1 MLATWKQEAQR
12 LEEAERFRFKNG
24 QAGGRKRESKRT
36 KRIKRGRLSN
46 AMFLFLTGRV
56 VRELRSK
63 DSFLQR
69 KHNSMEKIRQE
80 TL

>member
-1 MLATWKQEAQR
+1 MCLRHGNKKPNAWKSVSG
-12 LEEAERFRFKNG
+12 FKNG

-56 VRELRSK
+56 VRELRAK

-69 KHNSMEKIRQE
+69 KHN
-80 TL
+80 